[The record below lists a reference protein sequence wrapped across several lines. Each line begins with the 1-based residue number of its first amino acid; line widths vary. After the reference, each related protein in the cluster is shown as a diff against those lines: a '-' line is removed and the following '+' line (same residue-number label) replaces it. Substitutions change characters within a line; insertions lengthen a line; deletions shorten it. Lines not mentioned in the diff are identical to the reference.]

1 MGCGSSTHR
10 AWRPRAPDVQVF
22 NDPVPSPKVSPTAK
36 VTLVRKGCDIDFSR
50 VMASKE
56 GINALRGGHSQRS
69 GSTEENMAT
78 AKDPMNAGNEEG
90 PGDDVVGSQCGSHC
104 YAPWNPPTCE
114 DVCAKVSEG
123 SDDYFQ
129 YSVLGDC
136 APSPSSK

>member
-1 MGCGSSTHR
+1 MAFIEVVEQT
-10 AWRPRAPDVQVF
+10 DV
-22 NDPVPSPKVSPTAK
+22 S
-36 VTLVRKGCDIDFSR
+36 
-50 VMASKE
+50 SKE